1 MLNDVLSSTENTLS
15 AETEATTTSTVC
27 EAEIAPHARRIDIGQ
42 KIGELTEIK
51 STTLILKHLAGI
63 LRTIIDSGYDLHL
76 EMLDHGTQ
84 KIAGVRRGA
93 TKRID
98 FPQHSVNERYETRV
112 TVGSTTLVV
121 SSVKLS
127 AQCEHDVRA
136 LTRVASLQIEMN
148 ARRLWKHD
156 QSEQPGINV
165 PADSDSAGGRLQNQ
179 RKIEFDIERLAASP
193 FNGLITGETG
203 TGKTRSA
210 KQIHLRS
217 ARAAKPFVAF
227 NSAAIPEHLAE
238 SELFGYKKGAFTG
251 ATSDHLGL
259 FEAAIG
265 GTLFI
270 DEVGDLSLP
279 LQSKLLT
286 AIEERRIRRLG
297 ENLER
302 ECDVRIIAGTS
313 CNLPE
318 MIRAGKFRA
327 DLYYRLATLNMH
339 TLPLRERSDEIPN
352 LIDLFL
358 IEATV
363 AKEALTGVR
372 PEFKIE
378 SRGVELLCNFEWTGN
393 IRELRNTV
401 FELTS
406 YVADNQPITNEA
418 VRGQLTG
425 LKSRHVIDDRRATF
439 ATSSAQVSSA
449 DEVAIKL
456 DAFMLSDGATTLAAT
471 RKLLAALG
479 IEVTDND
486 IIVPLD
492 ACIVRSGETL
502 SEWEARTVVSCID
515 ATREKLGKW
524 QHVAARLGIVDSAI
538 RQRRRYAVNKLT
550 RGLKGYSGSANR

>member
-1 MLNDVLSSTENTLS
+1 MLNDIPPSTEDTHS
-15 AETEATTTSTVC
+15 AEIGTRTANAFF
-27 EAEIAPHARRIDIGQ
+27 EAETAPLTRRVDIGQ

-51 STTLILKHLAGI
+51 CTTQILKHLAGI
-63 LRTIIDSGYDLHL
+63 LRTIIDSEHDIHL

-84 KIAGVRRGA
+84 KIAGVRRDA
-93 TKRID
+93 TKITD
-98 FPQHSVNERYETRV
+98 LPEDSAGERYETRV

-121 SSVKLS
+121 SSIKLS
-127 AQCEHDVRA
+127 AQCEHDVCA
-136 LTRVASLQIEMN
+136 LIRVASLQIEMN
-148 ARRLWKHD
+148 ARRLWKLD
-156 QSEQPGINV
+156 QSEQPAISV
-165 PADSDSAGGRLQNQ
+165 PPDSDSNGGRNLYQ

-210 KQIHLRS
+210 KQIHTRS
-217 ARAAKPFVAF
+217 ARAAMPFVAF

-251 ATSDHLGL
+251 AIADRPGL

-286 AIEERRIRRLG
+286 AIEERKIRRLG
-297 ENLER
+297 ENSDR
-302 ECDVRIIAGTS
+302 DCDVRIIAGTS

-339 TLPLRERSDEIPN
+339 TLPLRERSNEIPG

-358 IEATV
+358 VEATA
-363 AKEALTGVR
+363 AKEAMMGVR

-378 SRGVELLCNFEWTGN
+378 SRGVELLCSFEWTGN
-393 IRELRNTV
+393 IRELRNTI

-406 YVADNQPITNEA
+406 YVVNDQPITSEA
-418 VRGQLTG
+418 VRSHLTI
-425 LKSRHVIDDRRATF
+425 LKNRHVVCNTRATP
-439 ATSSAQVSSA
+439 AAAKQEACA
-449 DEVAIKL
+449 DESGIKL
-456 DAFMLSDGATTLAAT
+456 DAFVLNGGAMTLAST

-479 IEVTDND
+479 IEVADND

-502 SEWEARTVVSCID
+502 GEWEARTVVSCID

-524 QHVAARLGIVDSAI
+524 QNVAARLGIVDSAI
-538 RQRRRYAVNKLT
+538 RQRRRYAANKLT
-550 RGLKGYSGSANR
+550 RGLKTCSGSTSG